1 MSFRCLSGAKSFDF
15 APPSGSRAAR
25 RGCLE
30 RTIALPGLLVSEAG
44 EARFAALLAA
54 VVAALALAAPAS
66 AACPTVGDL
75 EGKFICPTCKT
86 TLDQSDA
93 PAARRMKAYLA
104 ERVKACA
111 SEEQISDE
119 LVAQFGPAV
128 LAAPPREGFHW
139 LAWVLPLVGLLGA
152 AAVISALV
160 WRWSR
165 ARPADAGA
173 SWIGRRELDPELERR
188 LDRELARFDGD

>member
-1 MSFRCLSGAKSFDF
+1 V
-15 APPSGSRAAR
+15 
-25 RGCLE
+25 
-30 RTIALPGLLVSEAG
+30 LPGLLVSEAG
-44 EARFAALLAA
+44 QARFAALRAGPAGGWRFLRLQATFCVLA
-54 VVAALALAAPAS
+54 VVAAALVLAGPAS
-66 AACPTVGDL
+66 AACPTVADL

-93 PAARRMKAYLA
+93 PAARRIKAYLA
-104 ERVKACA
+104 ERVAACA

-139 LAWVLPLVGLLGA
+139 LVWLLPLAGVLGA

-165 ARPADAGA
+165 SRPVEA
-173 SWIGRRELDPELERR
+173 SPDSNGRGELDPELERR